1 MVLMASVEE
10 LDFIP
15 IVAMVIVIRPV
26 IAMVILILA
35 IFLLL
40 FLVIFILQLLLH
52 CQEQYP

>member
-15 IVAMVIVIRPV
+15 IVAMVSVIRPV
-26 IAMVILILA
+26 IAMVILA

-40 FLVIFILQLLLH
+40 FLVIFLLQSLLH
-52 CQEQYP
+52 FQEQFP